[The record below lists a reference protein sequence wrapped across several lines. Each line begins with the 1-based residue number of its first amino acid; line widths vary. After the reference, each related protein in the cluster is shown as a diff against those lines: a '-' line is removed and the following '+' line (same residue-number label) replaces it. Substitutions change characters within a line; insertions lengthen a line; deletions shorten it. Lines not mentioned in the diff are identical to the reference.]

1 MSVVELLTKQSN
13 LSAEEYLSL
22 LENQKTI
29 IDNNSS
35 KITLDQYAQKLALSI
50 REKNFGNGIFI
61 RGLIEISNYCKND
74 CYYCGIRR
82 SNSNCQRYRLSE
94 EQILSCCKQGYQAGF
109 RTFVLQGGEDSW
121 FTDERLCSIIS
132 NIKNEFPDCAVTLS
146 IGEREKDS
154 YQLLKNAGADRFL
167 LRHET
172 ADEIHYSKLHPS
184 QLSLK
189 HRKQCLY
196 DLKELGYQTGSG
208 FMVGSPFQT
217 LYNIAQDLVFLQ
229 ELQPQMIGIGP
240 FIPHSQ
246 TPFANYPTGST
257 DLTLFILSILRIRY
271 PKVLLPSTT
280 ALNSAIPNGRTL
292 GIQCGANVVMPNL
305 SPNDVRAKYSL
316 YNNKKSSS
324 QEAVEGLNLLEKE
337 LNSINCTIK
346 ISRGDYQ

>member
-1 MSVVELLTKQSN
+1 MKIQELLTKETS
-13 LSAEEYLSL
+13 LSIEEYLSI
-22 LENQKTI
+22 LENQNTI

-35 KITLDQYAQKLALSI
+35 EITLEQYAQNLALSI
-50 REKNFGNGIFI
+50 REKHFQNGIYI

-74 CYYCGIRR
+74 CFYCGIRR

-94 EQILSCCKQGYQAGF
+94 QQILDCCEQGYQAGF
-109 RTFVLQGGEDSW
+109 RTFVMQGGEDSW

-132 NIKNEFPDCAVTLS
+132 NIKNRFSDCAITLS
-146 IGEREKDS
+146 IGEREKSS
-154 YQLLKNAGADRFL
+154 YKTLKAAGADRFL

-172 ADEIHYSKLHPS
+172 ANEIHYSKLHPS
-184 QLSLK
+184 ELSLK
-189 HRKQCLY
+189 HRKQCLF

-217 LYNIAQDLVFLQ
+217 LSNIAQDLFFLQ

-246 TPFANYPTGST
+246 TPFADYPTGST
-257 DLTLFILSILRIRY
+257 SLTLFLLSILRIRF

-292 GIQCGANVVMPNL
+292 GILHGANVVMPNL
-305 SPNDVRAKYSL
+305 SPSDVRNKYSL

-346 ISRGDYQ
+346 IARGDYQ